1 MNKYILA
8 TILFALFNLSQSAQT
23 LPFSVNNDFITVWD
37 GEDFQAFF
45 VKGVNLGVA
54 RPGTY
59 PGEMDA
65 TAEQYRQWFAEIR
78 EAVAS
83 WTHALRREGSFL
95 VDLRDFDGVRL
106 EYHRQVGF
114 AAGLGMTRD
123 VGVGLAKQIIG
134 DSGQARGGAWRTA
147 RHMEDRGDVE
157 AERA

>member
-1 MNKYILA
+1 MKRRFE
-8 TILFALFNLSQSAQT
+8 FAAMRFEL
-23 LPFSVNNDFITVWD
+23 
-37 GEDFQAFF
+37 
-45 VKGVNLGVA
+45 
-54 RPGTY
+54 
-59 PGEMDA
+59 
-65 TAEQYRQWFAEIR
+65 FAEIR

>member
-1 MNKYILA
+1 MRFEL
-8 TILFALFNLSQSAQT
+8 
-23 LPFSVNNDFITVWD
+23 
-37 GEDFQAFF
+37 
-45 VKGVNLGVA
+45 
-54 RPGTY
+54 
-59 PGEMDA
+59 
-65 TAEQYRQWFAEIR
+65 FAEIR

-83 WTHALRREGSFL
+83 RLRAIRFGGPRL

-114 AAGLGMTRD
+114 AAGLGGTRD